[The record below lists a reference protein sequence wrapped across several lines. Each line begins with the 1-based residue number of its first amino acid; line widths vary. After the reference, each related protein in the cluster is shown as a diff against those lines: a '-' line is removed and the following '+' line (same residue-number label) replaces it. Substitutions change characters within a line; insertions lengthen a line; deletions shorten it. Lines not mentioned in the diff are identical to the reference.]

1 MMRILNMVLVTIMF
15 LPACGQSS
23 SVKTNQQKHFNSH
36 HEIAIHGYDPV
47 SYFKEGPLQGN
58 EEFIFEVKGIKYLFA
73 NEENKKEF
81 VANPENFMP
90 AYGGWCAYAMGDT
103 GEKVKIDPE
112 TYKITNGRLFLF
124 YNFRGYNTLEDWN
137 KNEKGLTQRAD
148 NFWNT
153 LLKY

>member
-1 MMRILNMVLVTIMF
+1 MKQILYIVLVTVAF

-23 SVKTNQQKHFNSH
+23 SNMSVEQKHFYAQNK
-36 HEIAIHGYDPV
+36 IAIHGYDPV
-47 SYFKEGPLQGN
+47 SYFKDGPLKGN
-58 EEFIFEVKGIKYLFA
+58 DQFTVEIKGIKYIFA
-73 NEENKKEF
+73 NDENKKEF
-81 VANPENFMP
+81 VADPAKYLP

-137 KNEKGLTQRAD
+137 KNEKELTQRAD
-148 NFWNT
+148 NFWST